1 MMALI
6 WRDAMSVGNN
16 IIDADHRYLICY
28 VNTVE
33 LALQKPDEKEVLM
46 SALSQLYDYAYEHF
60 MREERI
66 QQKISYPEFN
76 KHRQEHKELLEQLLE
91 LRNKIN
97 SHYSEADIDKHYSEI
112 VSFLRHWIIDHVL
125 NTDRLLIPYLSKFT
139 KNFAG

>member
-1 MMALI
+1 MALI

-33 LALQKPDEKEVLM
+33 LALQNPEEKEILL
-46 SALSQLYDYAYEHF
+46 SAMSQLYDYAYEHF

-66 QQKISYPEFN
+66 QQRISYPDFN
-76 KHRQEHKELLEQLLE
+76 KHRQEHKELLEQLVA

-97 SHYSEADIDKHYSEI
+97 RDYSNEDISAQYSEI
-112 VSFLRHWIIDHVL
+112 VSFLRHWLIDHVL